1 MGESCGDGGECK
13 WYLSV
18 LGVLISCLAS
28 GTSAIANV
36 GVRWSHVNE
45 ASRPKEEQRNTFKR
59 CHIYPIFG
67 LYILNGLLDM
77 AAFSL
82 APMSLLA
89 PTSALTIVIN
99 ALAARIILGEVMTR
113 VDFVGTSVIFT
124 GAILCTVFGSKQSE
138 QRSADEL
145 KELYNRRAFI
155 DFSVMHGGLLVLCF
169 VFSYIVFPRLLDVS
183 GLLYTAQTDRQQENV
198 VVVDLSSKEEKEAA
212 QEEKKKQKKLEA
224 SALRKAHKW
233 SYGFWGLGF
242 ALLTAGTAAWTNVLL
257 KSVSEML
264 TTSFKG
270 DNQLDDG
277 TFWLLL
283 SGMTASVLMQLV
295 FMTSIFEPFE
305 SIFIVP
311 MFQSSLIIS
320 LIVIGGMY
328 FNEFSVMSTSEIA
341 MFCTGCVVCLVGIAI
356 IAGQGERQLA
366 EDKGRL
372 NKANEMLAVDSDTDN
387 TSSQALKMDR
397 ANESKKKEPLT
408 TGINVQQAAEDEP

>member
-1 MGESCGDGGECK
+1 
-13 WYLSV
+13 
-18 LGVLISCLAS
+18 
-28 GTSAIANV
+28 
-36 GVRWSHVNE
+36 
-45 ASRPKEEQRNTFKR
+45 
-59 CHIYPIFG
+59 
-67 LYILNGLLDM
+67 
-77 AAFSL
+77 
-82 APMSLLA
+82 
-89 PTSALTIVIN
+89 
-99 ALAARIILGEVMTR
+99 
-113 VDFVGTSVIFT
+113 
-124 GAILCTVFGSKQSE
+124 
-138 QRSADEL
+138 
-145 KELYNRRAFI
+145 
-155 DFSVMHGGLLVLCF
+155 
-169 VFSYIVFPRLLDVS
+169 
-183 GLLYTAQTDRQQENV
+183 
-198 VVVDLSSKEEKEAA
+198 
-212 QEEKKKQKKLEA
+212 
-224 SALRKAHKW
+224 
-233 SYGFWGLGF
+233 
-242 ALLTAGTAAWTNVLL
+242 
-257 KSVSEML
+257 ML

-295 FMTSIFEPFE
+295 FMTSMLEPFE

-341 MFCTGCVVCLVGIAI
+341 MFCTGCIVCLVGIAI